1 MQNKRNLTE
10 GNVIKVLLAFALPF
24 MISNLLQ
31 SLYGAVDLW
40 VVGKY
45 ASSESVAAVSTGT
58 QVTQIITSLISGLT
72 LGGTV
77 LIGNCIGAGDEKK
90 AKKVI
95 GTTFTG
101 FFYVSL
107 ALTFLM
113 LIFVKP
119 ILRALNTPSESFEKT
134 VVYVSLCALG
144 NVFICGYNSV
154 SAVLRG
160 CGDSK
165 SPMKFIA
172 LSCFLNVCLDFIF
185 VRFFALDVAGTA
197 LATVISQGFSM
208 FASVLY
214 LKKNNFLF
222 DFKKE
227 SFKAD
232 ISIAKKLCKIGIPVS
247 FQEVLVRLSF
257 LYIAGVMNNC
267 GLYSAAIVGIGSKY
281 DVFAMLGANSMA
293 EALTAFT
300 AQNMGAGKL
309 DRAKKSLWTGISC
322 AFAFSS
328 VFFLWAQVSPETMI
342 GVFSKDINVINAGIP
357 YFRTASFD
365 YLAVSFVFC
374 LNGYLNGR
382 EKTIW
387 TMVSTTFSAVVLR
400 IPLTYFTEPYLN
412 GDLGRVGMIA
422 PFVTVITAV
431 YTLIYVIMENKKDAK
446 RKVSVL

>member
-1 MQNKRNLTE
+1 MKNKNLTE
-10 GNVIKVLLAFALPF
+10 GNPAKVLLAFALPF
-24 MISNLLQ
+24 MASNLLQ
-31 SLYGAVDLW
+31 SLYGAADLW
-40 VVGKY
+40 VIGRY
-45 ASSESVAAVSTGT
+45 ASSQSVAAVSTGT
-58 QVTQIITSLISGLT
+58 QVTQIVTSLISGLT

-77 LIGNCIGAGDEKK
+77 LIGNAVGAKDEERAKK
-90 AKKVI
+90 AI
-95 GTTFTG
+95 GTTFTA
-101 FFYVSL
+101 FFYLSA

-119 ILRALNTPSESFEKT
+119 VLRALNTPFESFEKT

-165 SPMKFIA
+165 SPMIFIA
-172 LSCFLNVCLDFIF
+172 LSCFLNIILDFLF
-185 VRFFALDVAGTA
+185 VKFLSMDVAGVA
-197 LATVISQGFSM
+197 LATIISRFFSM
-208 FASVLY
+208 QASVAY
-214 LKKNNFLF
+214 LKKKNFFF
-222 DFKKE
+222 DFKRE

-232 ISIAKKLCKIGIPVS
+232 TSIIKKLCRVGIPVS
-247 FQEVLVRLSF
+247 AQELMVRISF
-257 LYIAGVMNNC
+257 LYIAGVMNSC
-267 GLYSAAIVGIGSKY
+267 GIYSAAVVGIGSKY

-293 EALTAFT
+293 GAVTAFT
-300 AQNMGAGKL
+300 AQNVGAGRPE
-309 DRAKKSLWTGISC
+309 RAKKALWTAVFS
-322 AFAFSS
+322 AFLFSS
-328 VFFLWAQVSPETMI
+328 CFFIWAQVRSESMI